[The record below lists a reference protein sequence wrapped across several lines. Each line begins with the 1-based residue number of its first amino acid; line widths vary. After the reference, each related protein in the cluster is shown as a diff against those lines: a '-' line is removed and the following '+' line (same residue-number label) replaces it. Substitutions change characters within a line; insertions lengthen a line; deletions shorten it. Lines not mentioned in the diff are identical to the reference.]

1 MNRKKI
7 IYFLTTS
14 AIFIGC
20 TSEQPSLKKTV
31 DQPNAIRV
39 ETRLVSKPQQ
49 INDLL
54 YSGIVVPV
62 RTIPLNFKT
71 PGTVVSILVDEGDA
85 VKKGQTLAT
94 LDETSFKSI
103 YQAAVASKTQAKD
116 AYDRL
121 KLVHDKGSLPD
132 IQWEEMKSKLEQA
145 KSSEQVAL
153 QNLKNCTLTAPSD
166 GIVGTRNVEVGE
178 NILPGI
184 SAFNLVTIKEVYVR
198 ISVPENEINKFSK
211 GQQGEV
217 VIQAISPQ
225 TVQATVEKIG
235 VSANPISKTYEVKL
249 ILPNPDLK
257 IKPGMACDVRININE
272 ESPYLSVPFQSVL
285 TDLNGDKFVYLID
298 THSDKAIKQL
308 VKVAGFSDNEVQI
321 SSGLQPGDRVVTRG
335 QDKLSNNDLLTY

>member
-1 MNRKKI
+1 MNRKI
-7 IYFLTTS
+7 FIYFLAIS
-14 AIFIGC
+14 AVLMGC
-20 TSEQPSLKKTV
+20 TSEQPSLKKTM

-54 YSGIVVPV
+54 YSGIIVPAK
-62 RTIPLNFKT
+62 TFSLNFKT
-71 PGTVVSILVDEGDA
+71 PGTVESIHIDEGDA

-103 YQAAVASKTQAKD
+103 YQAAMASKTQAKD
-116 AYDRL
+116 AYNRL

-145 KSSEQVAL
+145 KSSEQVAS

-166 GIVGTRNVEVGE
+166 GIIGSRNVEVGE

-198 ISVPENEINKFSK
+198 ISVPENEINKISK
-211 GQQGEV
+211 GQTGEV
-217 VIQAISPQ
+217 VIQAISP
-225 TVQATVEKIG
+225 TAVQATVEKIG

-285 TDLNGDKFVYLID
+285 TDLNGDKFVYLVD
-298 THSDKAIKQL
+298 KQSDKAIRQM
-308 VKVAGFSDNEVQI
+308 VRVAGFSDNEIQI
-321 SSGLQPGDRVVTRG
+321 SSGLRPGDRVVISG
-335 QDKLSNNDLLTY
+335 QDKLSNNELITY